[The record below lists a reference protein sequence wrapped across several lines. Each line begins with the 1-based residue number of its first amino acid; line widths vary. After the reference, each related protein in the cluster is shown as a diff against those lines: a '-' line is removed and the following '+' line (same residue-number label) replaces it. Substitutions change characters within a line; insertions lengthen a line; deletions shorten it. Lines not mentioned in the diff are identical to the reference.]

1 MKFSQLPYT
10 RPDYQNVFQELDAL
24 TQKVQDAPGAKEQA
38 ALYRQAEELLSHV
51 STQATLRKTIQT
63 KRLTFN
69 EYKDFYQQL
78 DAAEGCTGAGGS
90 ITVDI
95 TGENGFTASIPA
107 ALYGGE
113 DLRAYV
119 RAEGGVGP

>member
-1 MKFSQLPYT
+1 MRRITERLRT
-10 RPDYQNVFQELDAL
+10 RRGETLVETLAAIL
-24 TQKVQDAPGAKEQA
+24 VA
-38 ALYRQAEELLSHV
+38 ALSVGLL
-51 STQATLRKTIQT
+51 
-63 KRLTFN
+63 LTCVTAADRIN
-69 EYKDFYQQL
+69 RSARAADDDFYQQL
-78 DAAEGCTGAGGS
+78 DAAEGRTGAGGS

-113 DLRAYV
+113 ALRAYV